1 MAKAKAEASISQR
14 ELNRATLAR
23 QLLLERAPLSPT
35 QAVEQLIGMQAQEAR
50 PPFIGL
56 WSRLQDGRREEMIRA
71 IHDRSLI
78 RATLMRGT
86 IHLFS
91 AADYRAFR
99 PAIQPVLDKGMS
111 VLGARAEGLDVETV
125 VPAAYK
131 LLSEGPLPFNDI
143 RDRLQAQFPEM
154 NDRALGFA
162 VRMLIPLV
170 VMPAEHRWGYL
181 ANSPFG
187 LAEEWIGPCEAS
199 DQALQEQMQRYLAA
213 FGPAT
218 VTDPQTW
225 LGITGLKPTFEAL
238 RPDLVVFAGER
249 GKEYFDLP
257 DAPRPPGDVP
267 APVRFLPDFDNL
279 LLSHADRTRVIADDH
294 RGIVYQKGN
303 LRLLPS
309 FMVDGVVA
317 GMWRSE
323 RKRKDA
329 TLTIT
334 PFAPL
339 IPDTKREL
347 AAEGEPLIRF
357 IEEDATTYSVVFA
370 EPLSDR

>member
-1 MAKAKAEASISQR
+1 MAKADAQITQG

-23 QLLLERAPLSPT
+23 QLLLDRAAISPT
-35 QAVEQLIGMQAQEAR
+35 AAVEQLIGMQAQEAR

-56 WSRLQDGRREEMIRA
+56 WTRLQDARREDMIRA
-71 IHDRSLI
+71 IDDRNLV

-99 PAIQPVLDKGMS
+99 PAIQPVLDSALS
-111 VLGARAEGLDVETV
+111 VLGSRSEGLDIEQVLPV
-125 VPAAYK
+125 ARA
-131 LLSEGPLPFNDI
+131 LLAEGALPFNEI
-143 RDRLQAQFPEM
+143 RDRLKARFPDM
-154 NDRALGFA
+154 NDRALGYT
-162 VRMLIPLV
+162 VRMSLHLVMIP
-170 VMPAEHRWGYL
+170 AAHRWGYV
-181 ANSPFG
+181 ANAPFG
-187 LAEEWIGPCEAS
+187 LAEEWIGPCDPP
-199 DQALQEQMQRYLAA
+199 DQALQELVRRYLTA

-218 VTDPQTW
+218 VSDAQTW
-225 LGITGLKPTFEAL
+225 LGMSGLKPTFEAL
-238 RPDLVVFAGER
+238 RPDLMVFRGER

-257 DAPRPPGDVP
+257 DAPRPPPETP

-279 LLSHADRTRVIADDH
+279 LLSHGDRTRVIADHH

-303 LRLLPS
+303 LRLLPT
-309 FMVDGVVA
+309 FLVDGRVA

-334 PFAPL
+334 PFQTLMAS
-339 IPDTKREL
+339 TQHEL
-347 AAEGEPLIRF
+347 TVEGEEMIRF
-357 IEEDATTYSVVFA
+357 IEEDATSHQVTFA
-370 EPLSDR
+370 EPLGTP